1 MTDTA
6 GRDIFLHKLPLY
18 KINYLTVAG
27 DIEDIEVEI
36 V

>member
-1 MTDTA
+1 MTDTS
-6 GRDIFLHKLPLY
+6 GRDLFLHKLPLY

-27 DIEDIEVEI
+27 DIEDLDVKI